1 MYVQQPKETVDRTEL
16 ATLLD
21 LLDYVR
27 GRLCLAITQLPNE
40 CTDRRRL
47 LELVQEESLLLMENA
62 RVVQQW
68 KD

>member
-1 MYVQQPKETVDRTEL
+1 MMYVQPKENVDRTEL
-16 ATLLD
+16 GTLLN
-21 LLDYVR
+21 LIDYVR
-27 GRLCLAITQLPNE
+27 GRLCLAITQLPSE

>member
-1 MYVQQPKETVDRTEL
+1 MYVPAKENVDRIEL
-16 ATLLD
+16 GTLLN
-21 LLDYVR
+21 LIDYVR
-27 GRLCLAITQLPNE
+27 GRLCLAITQLPSE